1 MVYPFSAKHINLKED
16 HSHFYQV
23 KRMRMKGAIHYH
35 GFAIEG
41 THQDGWQWKDSVQTY
56 YS

>member
-23 KRMRMKGAIHYH
+23 KRMKMKGAIHYH